1 MEVTGQVGKGE
12 GHKDGEGRAA
22 SVVFKFRI
30 LILIAGYLNYRILYL
45 FEYSIKEGDCVD
57 NEIDFDASADSVIAG
72 VANTIAT
79 ARIANIGE
87 FRVADNI
94 MI

>member
-1 MEVTGQVGKGE
+1 M
-12 GHKDGEGRAA
+12 
-22 SVVFKFRI
+22 
-30 LILIAGYLNYRILYL
+30 